1 MNLHHQRGISLI
13 AVAIVSMLVALLSMG
28 LLYYMRNGHL
38 PMPGMWA
45 RWGKSANVIS
55 NELKNASGV
64 QLPGSS
70 NSNSNSN
77 SNSTPGMRPAAT
89 VDEGVRRCTINGKT
103 VYSDTLCTDT
113 NPTTRQVKL
122 HDARGIEAPKTP
134 ASQAT
139 ASEADEEQL
148 KKKIMEQALG
158 NGKK

>member
-1 MNLHHQRGISLI
+1 MSMHHQKGISLI

-38 PMPGMWA
+38 PMPEMWA

-70 NSNSNSN
+70 NSNG
-77 SNSTPGMRPAAT
+77 TPGLRQAAT

-122 HDARGIEAPKTP
+122 HDARGIEAPKNP

>member
-1 MNLHHQRGISLI
+1 MSLRHQNGISLI

-38 PMPGMWA
+38 PMPEMWA

-55 NELKNASGV
+55 NELKNATGV
-64 QLPGSS
+64 QLPGGSNN
-70 NSNSNSN
+70 NSNSA
-77 SNSTPGMRPAAT
+77 PGMRQAAT

-122 HDARGIEAPKTP
+122 HDARGMEAPKNP
-134 ASQAT
+134 ASQAS
-139 ASEADEEQL
+139 ASETDEEVL
-148 KKKIMEQALG
+148 KKKIMDQALG